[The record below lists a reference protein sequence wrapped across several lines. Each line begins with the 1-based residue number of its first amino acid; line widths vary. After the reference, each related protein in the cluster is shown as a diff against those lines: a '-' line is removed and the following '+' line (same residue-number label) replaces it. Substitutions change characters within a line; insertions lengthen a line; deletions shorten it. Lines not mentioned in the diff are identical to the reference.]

1 MDERRRLGQCFNCD
15 EKYVRGHN
23 HTCKHLFLVEL
34 SDEAEDDE
42 EQAEALQISLHA
54 LTGIKTGETM
64 QVTARIGNEVFHALL
79 DSGSTHSFI
88 AETAATRLS
97 LPLMGRANL
106 FAMVADGERIQCAGF
121 FQQTEFFI
129 NKEGFTADLFVLP
142 LGCYDIVLGTRW
154 LATLGPI
161 LWDFSKLTMSFWHQD
176 HQVVWRGSSTGS
188 DALLHACTSKNLL
201 ERLLAQFADVF
212 SEPQGL
218 PPRSRDHRI
227 HLLPRAAP
235 VAVRPYQYLTLQ
247 KDELERQCK
256 SMEALGLIRRSSPA
270 YSSSV
275 LLVKKRDATWRF
287 CVDYCALNDLTVK
300 DKLPIPMVDELLDKL
315 NGARYFTKLDL
326 RSRYHQVRMHPDDIE
341 KTAFRSHDSLF
352 EFLVMPFGLTNAPAT
367 FQALMNDVLRP
378 FLR

>member
-1 MDERRRLGQCFNCD
+1 VC
-15 EKYVRGHN
+15 
-23 HTCKHLFLVEL
+23 
-34 SDEAEDDE
+34 
-42 EQAEALQISLHA
+42 
-54 LTGIKTGETM
+54 
-64 QVTARIGNEVFHALL
+64 
-79 DSGSTHSFI
+79 
-88 AETAATRLS
+88 
-97 LPLMGRANL
+97 
-106 FAMVADGERIQCAGF
+106 GF
-121 FQQTEFFI
+121 FRQTEFFI
-129 NKEGFTADLFVLP
+129 NKEGFTTDLFVLP

-227 HLLPRAAP
+227 HLLPKAAP